1 MTQTAFTIITQKIA
15 LDQVRDVQVSD
26 AVSDGEGGFV
36 RSIKFFGE
44 PVTESAP
51 ALVFEV
57 LLSSDTESDLD
68 ITTPELSF

>member
-1 MTQTAFTIITQKIA
+1 MANSEFTTVSQKIA
-15 LDQVRDVQVSD
+15 LNNVRDVQVSD
-26 AVSDGEGGFV
+26 PVSDGEGGYI
-36 RSIKFFGE
+36 RSVKFFGE

-57 LLSSDTESDLD
+57 LLSSDTKSDLD

>member
-1 MTQTAFTIITQKIA
+1 MANSTFTVVTQKIA
-15 LDQVRDVQVSD
+15 LDQVRDVHVSETVD
-26 AVSDGEGGFV
+26 DGAGGYV
-36 RSIKFFGE
+36 RSVKFFGE

-57 LLSSDTESDLD
+57 LLSSDTKSDLD

>member
-1 MTQTAFTIITQKIA
+1 MANSNHTVITQKIA

-26 AVSDGEGGFV
+26 AVSDGKGGYV
-36 RSIKFFGE
+36 RRVTFYGE

-51 ALVFEV
+51 ALIFEV
-57 LLSSDTESDLD
+57 LLSSDTKSDLG

>member
-1 MTQTAFTIITQKIA
+1 MAKSTFTVVMQKIA

-26 AVSDGEGGFV
+26 ALSTGEGGYI
-36 RSIKFFGE
+36 RSVKFYGE

-57 LLSSDTESDLD
+57 LLSSDTKSDLD

>member
-1 MTQTAFTIITQKIA
+1 MANSTFSTVSQKIA
-15 LDQVRDVQVSD
+15 LDNVRDVQVSD
-26 AVSDGEGGFV
+26 AVSDGGGGYI
-36 RSIKFFGE
+36 RSVKFFGE

-57 LLSSDTESDLD
+57 LLSSDTKSDLD

>member
-1 MTQTAFTIITQKIA
+1 MANSTFTTVTQKIA
-15 LDQVRDVQVSD
+15 LDQVRDVHVSETVD
-26 AVSDGEGGFV
+26 DGAGGYV
-36 RSIKFFGE
+36 RSVKFFGE

-57 LLSSDTESDLD
+57 LLSSDTKSDLD

>member
-1 MTQTAFTIITQKIA
+1 MTNSNFNIVSQKIT
-15 LDQVRDVQVSD
+15 LDLVRDVQVSD
-26 AVSDGEGGFV
+26 AVSDGAGGYV
-36 RSIKFFGE
+36 RSVKFFGE

-57 LLSSDTESDLD
+57 LLSSDTKSDLD